1 MRPSRDEALREVMR
15 RRRLDA
21 LVIAG
26 VFNLKAIAGVESDN
40 ACLVAAPK
48 GRFALFTDFRYM
60 SAVKRTAPSLVVR
73 DIARFALPSGAR
85 RVGYERDI
93 AHSRFLE
100 LSKAARRAKFVEID
114 RDLAQLR
121 AEKTTDEIAAISRA
135 AALNSRIWAMAQE
148 RFRPGMT
155 EREMARVVKSLMARL
170 GDGEAFNTI
179 VCVGANAA
187 ECHHVPDDTRWNGR
201 EAILVDMGVRL
212 GGYCSDMTRCIPPK
226 RQSSLYRRV
235 YSLVKSANE
244 AAIAAIAPG
253 KRARDIDAVARKIIR
268 QAGFGKCFGHSL
280 GHGVGVEVHEGPVCS
295 VKSDW
300 VLKEGMVVTV
310 EPGVYLEGNL
320 GVRIEDLVLVTKTGP
335 RVLS

>member
-1 MRPSRDEALREVMR
+1 MIPSRDAGLRDVMR

-21 LVIAG
+21 LVVAG
-26 VFNLKAIAGVESDN
+26 EFNLKAIAGVESDN
-40 ACLVAAPK
+40 AWLVAAPK
-48 GRFALFTDFRYM
+48 GKFTLFTDFRYL
-60 SAVKRTAPSLVVR
+60 SAVRRLAPSLAVR
-73 DIARFALPSGAR
+73 DISRFSLPSGAKR
-85 RVGYERDI
+85 IGYERDI
-93 AHSRFLE
+93 SHSRFLA
-100 LSKAARRAKFVEID
+100 LSKLARRAKFVEID
-114 RDLAQLR
+114 RDLARLR
-121 AEKTTDEIAAISRA
+121 AVKGEDEIAAISRA
-135 AALNSRIWAMAQE
+135 AALNCKIWAMAQGK
-148 RFRPGMT
+148 FRPGMT
-155 EREMARVVKSLMARL
+155 EREMARVIKSLMARL
-170 GDGEAFNTI
+170 GDGEAFDTI

-201 EAILVDMGVRL
+201 EALLVDMGVRL

-235 YSLVKSANE
+235 YSLVKAANE

-253 KRARDIDAVARKIIR
+253 KRARDIDAVARKMIR

-320 GVRIEDLVLVTKTGP
+320 GVRIEDLVLVTKSGP